1 MNKKS
6 IIILV
11 SSFCIL
17 IILFLLWQFV
27 IGFKLSVKS
36 EIKNIIKNSSDISM
50 YVVDNQGE
58 MFKIDNEEDVN
69 DILNIINIA
78 KVKKSI
84 SSWIGGAYRL
94 VFINNKN
101 NKTIKIVIHPKQITI
116 SNKTYDFLNDNDN
129 TYQKIDNILKNHI
142 ENIHKFK
149 C

>member
-17 IILFLLWQFV
+17 IIFFLLWQFV

-36 EIKNIIKNSSDISM
+36 EIKNIIKNSSEISM

-78 KVKKSI
+78 KVKKST

-94 VFINNKN
+94 VFVNNKN
-101 NKTIKIVIHPKQITI
+101 NKTTKIVIHPKQITI
-116 SNKTYDFLNDNDN
+116 SNKTYGFLYDNDN

-142 ENIHKFK
+142 ENLHKFK
-149 C
+149 S

>member
-78 KVKKSI
+78 
-84 SSWIGGAYRL
+84 
-94 VFINNKN
+94 
-101 NKTIKIVIHPKQITI
+101 
-116 SNKTYDFLNDNDN
+116 N
-129 TYQKIDNILKNHI
+129 TCQKL
-142 ENIHKFK
+142 F
-149 C
+149 